1 MPEPQDAYV
10 KDVAATIADAIAE
23 AIGPLLGSRPLLT
36 IPQAASKLGIKD
48 RKMEQMVRSGE
59 LASVLVG
66 DRSRRIEQA
75 EIDRYVAAR
84 REDGDGQA

>member
-1 MPEPQDAYV
+1 MPEPQDAYIQ
-10 KDVAATIADAIAE
+10 DVATTIADAIAE

-59 LASVLVG
+59 IASVAIG

-84 REDGDGQA
+84 RADGEG